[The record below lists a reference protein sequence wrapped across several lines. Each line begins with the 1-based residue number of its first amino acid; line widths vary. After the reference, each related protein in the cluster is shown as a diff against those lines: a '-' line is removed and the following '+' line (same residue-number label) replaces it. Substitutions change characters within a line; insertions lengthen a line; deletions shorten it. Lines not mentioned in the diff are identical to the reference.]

1 MLNMLAIAGD
11 QLENKTS
18 STPGGPVP
26 VSIGPSHALTDSL
39 LYSYVAI

>member
-18 STPGGPVP
+18 STPGVP
-26 VSIGPSHALTDSL
+26 VLVSTGSSHALTDP
-39 LYSYVAI
+39 